1 MIELL
6 AQTAATATNDAALA
20 WGIILLAV
28 AIILLFLELLLPS
41 GGILSIS
48 AAVAIIGSLIAFF
61 TFSMQIGFIVLGF
74 YVVFGPV
81 AIWLGFKWWVSSP
94 LGRRMILGSEDDPLD
109 QTPDE
114 AFAAS
119 NAAQK
124 ERTRYLD
131 DLIDMEGVAE
141 TPLRPVGTVRLA
153 NGERHEALAE
163 SGVIEA
169 KNTIRVIA
177 VLDNQLKVR
186 AI

>member
-6 AQTAATATNDAALA
+6 AQAATTSANDAALA
-20 WGIILLAV
+20 WGIVLVAV

-41 GGILSIS
+41 GGILSIC
-48 AAVAIIGSLIAFF
+48 AAVAVIGSLVAFF
-61 TFSMQIGFIVLGF
+61 TFSAKIGFVALGLYVVLG
-74 YVVFGPV
+74 PV
-81 AIWLGFKWWVSSP
+81 LLWLGFKWWVSSS
-94 LGRRMILGSEDDPLD
+94 LGRRMILGAEDDPLD
-109 QTPDE
+109 RTPDE

-124 ERTRYLD
+124 QRAHYMDELVE
-131 DLIDMEGVAE
+131 MEGVAE

-169 KNTIRVIA
+169 KSTIRVIS
-177 VLDNQLKVR
+177 VQDNQLKVR
-186 AI
+186 AV